1 MPNKPQYIIVHHSA
15 SSRDHTNID
24 QINAWHKQRGFPQ
37 SSLGYYVG
45 YHYVIF
51 PDGKVFQARND
62 LDIGAHAKTADGM
75 NFKSIGICLT
85 GNFETEQLTIG
96 SLDAL
101 KNLIDQLCMKYA
113 IPKSNIRGHRD
124 VAKTA
129 CPGNTLYGFVK
140 EYKVVIFTKDIVFGE
155 MGMEVKNLQEAL
167 RKFGSYGANLQAN
180 GVYDEQ
186 TRKAVLDFQLRYV
199 VAPIQELNALN
210 GRRAGPKTRAKLN
223 ELINK

>member
-1 MPNKPQYIIVHHSA
+1 MQNKPQFIIVHHSA

-24 QINAWHKQRGFPQ
+24 QINAWHKARGFPQ

-62 LDIGAHAKTADGM
+62 LEIGAHAKTADGM
-75 NFKSIGICLT
+75 NFKSIGICLA
-85 GNFETEQLTIG
+85 GNYETEELTIG
-96 SLDAL
+96 NLDAL
-101 KNLIDQLCMKYA
+101 KNLTDRLCMKYA
-113 IPKSNIRGHRD
+113 IPHINIRGHRD
-124 VAKTA
+124 VSQTA
-129 CPGNTLYGFVK
+129 CPGNNLYKFIK
-140 EYKVVIFTKDIVFGE
+140 EYRIIIFNRDVAYGE
-155 MGMEVKNLQEAL
+155 MGAEVKILQEAL
-167 RKFGSYGANLQAN
+167 RKFGFYGADLQAN

-186 TRKAVLDFQLRYV
+186 TRKAVLGFQMKYA

-223 ELINK
+223 ELLK